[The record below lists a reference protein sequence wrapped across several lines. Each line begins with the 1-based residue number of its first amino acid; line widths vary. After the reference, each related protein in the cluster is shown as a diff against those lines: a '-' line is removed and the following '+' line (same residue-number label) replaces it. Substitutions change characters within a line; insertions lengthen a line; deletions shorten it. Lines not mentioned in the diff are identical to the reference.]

1 MNDHFFHSYPGA
13 NFNRSKSQV
22 NLNNIHRPSLFN
34 LSGEN
39 IVYNKNNGLNKKKL
53 SVKSYLKN
61 DNLLA
66 HKKLD
71 EIKNEYHNMR
81 NFLNDKVSKLE
92 EQQQLQFENL
102 RNYLQANNQIEKMKY
117 EEKYK
122 NNFLNEIKEQMDYD
136 YNRKKKLEKLRNI
149 AIAEKLGEQ
158 RYIEEMERKK
168 LLQEMVY
175 FKKIHLGTSVSVTDA
190 LHGGGRKESVIHD
203 VNFIQRNY
211 VERRGRMLNFKV
223 YWRFGRFKNAET
235 VEVSAYD
242 M

>member
-1 MNDHFFHSYPGA
+1 MKDYFFNSYPGA

-81 NFLNDKVSKLE
+81 NFLNDKVSK
-92 EQQQLQFENL
+92 
-102 RNYLQANNQIEKMKY
+102 
-117 EEKYK
+117 
-122 NNFLNEIKEQMDYD
+122 
-136 YNRKKKLEKLRNI
+136 
-149 AIAEKLGEQ
+149 
-158 RYIEEMERKK
+158 
-168 LLQEMVY
+168 
-175 FKKIHLGTSVSVTDA
+175 
-190 LHGGGRKESVIHD
+190 
-203 VNFIQRNY
+203 
-211 VERRGRMLNFKV
+211 
-223 YWRFGRFKNAET
+223 
-235 VEVSAYD
+235 
-242 M
+242 